1 MLLLLLFAL
10 IAGAGTAITPC
21 VLPVLP
27 ALLSAS
33 AVGGRR
39 RPLGIVLGLAVT
51 FTITIVALAK
61 IVNGLGLGA
70 SATRILAIV
79 VLIVF
84 GAVMLVP
91 ALAQRVQAP
100 LSRLA
105 RFGPKTRGEGFW
117 TGLGV
122 GGALGFVC
130 APCAGPI
137 LGAVIGVSATTG
149 PTLRVVLIALAYSAG
164 LSTVLL
170 LYGWGGRKLLARIKR
185 SARGHVVER
194 TLAVVLIATG
204 IALAFNLDTRFDNL
218 FAKNEN
224 SLPAF
229 LTDPTQALEN
239 SNAVES
245 RLATLRPT
253 SRFVNRQEAADK
265 RAKANPALAV
275 SLPMDGSAPNFTDTE
290 DWFNTPGDR
299 PLSITK
305 LRGKVVIVDFW
316 TYTCINCIRT
326 LPFVEGLYAHYHRYG
341 LEIVGVETPE
351 FTFEQEASNVR
362 SAIRSDGITYP
373 VAQDNR
379 YGTWDAYQNQY
390 WPAEY
395 YIDANGEVRHYQ
407 FGEGDYEKDET
418 IVRALLTAA
427 GAHHLPARMT
437 AHAVTPSANVAT
449 PETYLDPQREQDFVE
464 PFASGT
470 NNYVAPTTLP
480 VNQWALK
487 GSWTISSQSITPGA
501 SAADVSAS
509 AGSGSQSTP
518 AGSAPRSPSAGS
530 SSHISS
536 ISGTVQAADVYLV
549 MTSRDGTA
557 REGRVLINGKPPTAS
572 ERGTDVRPGG
582 YFTVVGERLYSLVKL
597 AQDGQFTITVQ
608 ISRGINAYDFTFG

>member
-39 RPLGIVLGLAVT
+39 RPLGIVLGLAAT
-51 FTITIVALAK
+51 FTITIVLLAK
-61 IVNGLGLGA
+61 LVNGIGLG
-70 SATRILAIV
+70 SGATRGLAVV
-79 VLIVF
+79 VLISF
-84 GAVMLVP
+84 GVVMLVP
-91 ALAQRVQAP
+91 SLAQRVQAP

-105 RFGPKTRGEGFW
+105 RFGPKTRGDGFW

-130 APCAGPI
+130 APCGGPI
-137 LGAVIGVSATTG
+137 LAAVIGVSASSG

-164 LSTVLL
+164 LSAVLL
-170 LYGWGGRKLLARIKR
+170 LYGLGGRRVLARIKR
-185 SARGHVVER
+185 SARGHSVER
-194 TLAVVLIATG
+194 ALAVILIATG
-204 IALAFNLDTRFDNL
+204 VAMAFNLDTRFDDV
-218 FAKNEN
+218 FGKNATT
-224 SLPAF
+224 LPAF

-245 RLATLRPT
+245 RLAALRPA
-253 SRFVNRQEAADK
+253 SRFATRQAAD
-265 RAKANPALAV
+265 AKKASGSTAV
-275 SLPMDGSAPNFTDTE
+275 AASLPKLGAAPNFTDTE

-362 SAIRSDGITYP
+362 AAIKSDGITYP
-373 VAQDNR
+373 VVQDNR
-379 YGTWDAYQNQY
+379 YGTWDAYQNEY
-390 WPAEY
+390 WPADY
-395 YIDANGEVRHYQ
+395 FIDAKGEVRHTQ

-418 IVRALLTAA
+418 IVRELLTAA
-427 GAHHLPARMT
+427 GAHNLPARMT
-437 AHAVTPSANVAT
+437 ARAITPSADLGT
-449 PETYLDPQREQDFVE
+449 PETYLNPQRESGFVE
-464 PFASGT
+464 PFAAGT
-470 NNYVAPTTLP
+470 NNYVAPKKLP
-480 VNQWALK
+480 LNQWALK
-487 GSWTISSQSITPGA
+487 GSWTASSQSITPGP
-501 SAADVSAS
+501 SAS
-509 AGSGSQSTP
+509 QVSPSGGSQT
-518 AGSAPRSPSAGS
+518 G
-530 SSHISS
+530 ISS
-536 ISGTVQAADVYLV
+536 ISGSVQARDVYLV
-549 MTSRDGTA
+549 MTSQDGTA
-557 REGRVLINGKPPTAS
+557 RAGRVLVNGEPPTAA

-582 YFTVVGERLYSLVKL
+582 YFTVVGERLYNLVKL
-597 AQDGQFTITVQ
+597 KQDGQFTITVQ
-608 ISRGINAYDFTFG
+608 ISKGINAYDFTFG